1 MPYFGTVYARYDLS
15 PRAKAV
21 YMYLLDRANRAGQS
35 WPAIPTVAHDLSLSR
50 STVQRA
56 LKELE
61 GHGLLQREP
70 RWRENGG
77 RSSNLYYV
85 VEKTDSSTK
94 GEVRPFSEPDS
105 GLL

>member
-1 MPYFGTVYARYDLS
+1 MPYFSTVYQRHDLS

-21 YMYLLDRANRAGQS
+21 YMYLLDRANNKGEC
-35 WPAIPTVAHDLSLSR
+35 WPAIPTIARELSLSR

-61 GHGLLQREP
+61 RHGLVSRSE

-77 RSSNLYYV
+77 RSSNLYLLT
-85 VEKTDSSTK
+85 EKDGSSRQ
-94 GEVRPFSEPDS
+94 GRSPP
-105 GLL
+105 